1 MAMDDMERFATTAL
15 LLLVIVRLVK
25 EIKGVLEPLPRW
37 PAGADPASIVARKGK
52 DGSDSTDWLTPEE
65 EFERWAKGGA
75 RPGRKR
81 LLVSVS
87 QAVLALLAVPVWWRT
102 TAIVRAPVP
111 VRAIATET
119 ATPPLAFA
127 APVVHVTLPRD
138 ESPSLV
144 SAVLKGAARCTAAD
158 VRVTAHPGI
167 HADWLRELAGSSD
180 LDVDQ
185 WANSRGDDDDEYD
198 YRLMFLPSED
208 DEYVGPGTTLVMG
221 TGRAAW
227 ARLRAGADD
236 ATTTAAAD
244 AAVCLAAECFVLG
257 RCGPDP
263 DASHSNPVV
272 STDPLS
278 PLTPDGRALLSF
290 TLANAS
296 PDRERGHVY
305 SWRFGPDV
313 EHRFLAHAS
322 SALKRLG
329 RFDVEGQVLYHA
341 KSAGERPRW
350 DEARGAFVTP
360 ARELPFFVDSE
371 WSLDTSAG
379 ELGAKPLHFVV
390 YAPPA
395 DECPLL
401 VLREDDTP
409 SPANGFV
416 VPGWGGVVVWNP
428 PTCGGGGRNVSD
440 AGLDASYLAGTDL
453 ERVME
458 AAVGQLRQ
466 LLGLSPS
473 PPRADITHVEQLAV
487 RSVPASPAGF
497 ATWEVDALVR
507 RRAAAGH
514 RAAMDSLDSLA
525 AVVKAMPEMDVP
537 KALAEAV
544 GESLVESKRAREAA
558 EGGMLEDA
566 AHHARNAHAKAESAF
581 FHPQIIS
588 LLYFP
593 AEYKLAVYIP
603 LFLPTLFPLF
613 TGLMWDVKFYVRRM
627 RCAAEHRRR
636 AGKAD

>member
-1 MAMDDMERFATTAL
+1 MDDMERFATTAL

-25 EIKGVLEPLPRW
+25 EVKGVLEPLPRW

-52 DGSDSTDWLTPEE
+52 DGSDLDWLTPEE

-138 ESPSLV
+138 ESPGLV

-198 YRLMFLPSED
+198 YRLMFLPSEND
-208 DEYVGPGTTLVMG
+208 DGVGPGTTLMMG
-221 TGRAAW
+221 TGRTAW

-244 AAVCLAAECFVLG
+244 ASVCLAAECFVLG

-263 DASHSNPVV
+263 DASHPNPVV

-313 EHRFLAHAS
+313 DDRFLRQTS
-322 SALKRLG
+322 FALKRLG

-341 KSAGERPRW
+341 KSGGERPRW

-371 WSLDTSAG
+371 WSLDTSTG

-401 VLREDDTP
+401 VLRRTTRRRRLTGSWCRDG
-409 SPANGFV
+409 AA
-416 VPGWGGVVVWNP
+416 WW
-428 PTCGGGGRNVSD
+428 CG
-440 AGLDASYLAGTDL
+440 TH
-453 ERVME
+453 
-458 AAVGQLRQ
+458 
-466 LLGLSPS
+466 
-473 PPRADITHVEQLAV
+473 PRAE
-487 RSVPASPAGF
+487 
-497 ATWEVDALVR
+497 
-507 RRAAAGH
+507 
-514 RAAMDSLDSLA
+514 
-525 AVVKAMPEMDVP
+525 
-537 KALAEAV
+537 
-544 GESLVESKRAREAA
+544 A
-558 EGGMLEDA
+558 EGG
-566 AHHARNAHAKAESAF
+566 
-581 FHPQIIS
+581 
-588 LLYFP
+588 
-593 AEYKLAVYIP
+593 
-603 LFLPTLFPLF
+603 T
-613 TGLMWDVKFYVRRM
+613 
-627 RCAAEHRRR
+627 
-636 AGKAD
+636 

>member
-1 MAMDDMERFATTAL
+1 MDDMERFATTAL

-25 EIKGVLEPLPRW
+25 EVKGVLEPLPRW

-244 AAVCLAAECFVLG
+244 AVGVPRRRVLRPRPVRTRSRCIAFESRRLHRPPLAAHPG
-257 RCGPDP
+257 RQG
-263 DASHSNPVV
+263 A
-272 STDPLS
+272 PLV
-278 PLTPDGRALLSF
+278 
-290 TLANAS
+290 
-296 PDRERGHVY
+296 H
-305 SWRFGPDV
+305 
-313 EHRFLAHAS
+313 
-322 SALKRLG
+322 
-329 RFDVEGQVLYHA
+329 
-341 KSAGERPRW
+341 AGERVAGSRTR
-350 DEARGAFVTP
+350 ARV
-360 ARELPFFVDSE
+360 
-371 WSLDTSAG
+371 
-379 ELGAKPLHFVV
+379 
-390 YAPPA
+390 
-395 DECPLL
+395 
-401 VLREDDTP
+401 
-409 SPANGFV
+409 
-416 VPGWGGVVVWNP
+416 
-428 PTCGGGGRNVSD
+428 
-440 AGLDASYLAGTDL
+440 
-453 ERVME
+453 
-458 AAVGQLRQ
+458 
-466 LLGLSPS
+466 
-473 PPRADITHVEQLAV
+473 QLAV
-487 RSVPASPAGF
+487 RP
-497 ATWEVDALVR
+497 R
-507 RRAAAGH
+507 RRAPVPCTRVVRAETTGPVRCRGAGAVP
-514 RAAMDSLDSLA
+514 RQERGGTTAMGRG
-525 AVVKAMPEMDVP
+525 PERV
-537 KALAEAV
+537 
-544 GESLVESKRAREAA
+544 R
-558 EGGMLEDA
+558 DA
-566 AHHARNAHAKAESAF
+566 SA
-581 FHPQIIS
+581 
-588 LLYFP
+588 
-593 AEYKLAVYIP
+593 
-603 LFLPTLFPLF
+603 
-613 TGLMWDVKFYVRRM
+613 
-627 RCAAEHRRR
+627 
-636 AGKAD
+636 

>member
-1 MAMDDMERFATTAL
+1 MDDMERFATTAL

-244 AAVCLAAECFVLG
+244 ASVCLAAECFILG

-428 PTCGGGGRNVSD
+428 PTCGG
-440 AGLDASYLAGTDL
+440 
-453 ERVME
+453 
-458 AAVGQLRQ
+458 
-466 LLGLSPS
+466 
-473 PPRADITHVEQLAV
+473 
-487 RSVPASPAGF
+487 
-497 ATWEVDALVR
+497 
-507 RRAAAGH
+507 
-514 RAAMDSLDSLA
+514 
-525 AVVKAMPEMDVP
+525 
-537 KALAEAV
+537 
-544 GESLVESKRAREAA
+544 
-558 EGGMLEDA
+558 EGG
-566 AHHARNAHAKAESAF
+566 
-581 FHPQIIS
+581 
-588 LLYFP
+588 
-593 AEYKLAVYIP
+593 
-603 LFLPTLFPLF
+603 T
-613 TGLMWDVKFYVRRM
+613 
-627 RCAAEHRRR
+627 
-636 AGKAD
+636 